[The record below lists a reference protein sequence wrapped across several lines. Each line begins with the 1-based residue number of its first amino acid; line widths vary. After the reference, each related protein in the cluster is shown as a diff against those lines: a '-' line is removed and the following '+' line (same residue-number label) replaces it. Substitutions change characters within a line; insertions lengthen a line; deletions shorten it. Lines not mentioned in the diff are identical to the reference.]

1 MFRCACLLLA
11 LLLTTQAPRAADSPA
26 LRDVDRIRLREA
38 FRVAETVGD
47 RLWPRWSR
55 APFAVLLV
63 GRDHEFLMR
72 HPVPTK
78 DFTRLGRDSTLGVDV
93 FARPRT
99 FSTSLAAAFPA
110 VGGVS
115 TIVIGQRERTDIR
128 TSTGWVLATLHEH
141 FHQWQESQPGYYE
154 DAHALGLARG
164 DTTGMWMINFP
175 FPYGDR
181 KVGRL
186 VAELS
191 QALADALESPGG
203 GRFDQA
209 FTRLAT
215 ARSAVERS
223 LSRDDRT
230 YMSFQLWKEGVAR
243 YTEYRMAALA
253 AAHYTTT
260 REFRALDDAPA
271 FSEEA
276 DRLRELIVRELRD
289 IDLARRKRAA
299 FYSIGAAEALILDR
313 VSPDWKESYLAS
325 RFLLRLQPR
334 PHDRRGRAEAL
345 RYDPARPTRTASAHP
360 LPTSNFLERYPG
372 ADLHRRRHR
381 AVPERRQQQE
391 VRQAAVT

>member
-1 MFRCACLLLA
+1 MFRCLFLFLA
-11 LLLTTQAPRAADSPA
+11 LLLTVQAPHAAESPA

-38 FRVAETVGD
+38 FRVAEAVGD
-47 RLWPRWSR
+47 RLWRRWSR

-63 GRDHEFLMR
+63 GRDHEFLMG
-72 HPVPTK
+72 HPAPTK
-78 DFTRLGRDSTLGVDV
+78 DFRRLGRDATLGVDV
-93 FARPRT
+93 FSRPRT
-99 FSTSLAAAFPA
+99 FPPSFAAAFPA

-115 TIVIGQRERTDIR
+115 TIVIGQREQTDIR
-128 TSTGWVLATLHEH
+128 TSTGWVLAMLHEH
-141 FHQWQESQPGYYE
+141 FHQLQESQPGYYE
-154 DAHALGLARG
+154 AAHALGLARG

-186 VAELS
+186 VAELC
-191 QALADALESPGG
+191 QALADAVESPGG
-203 GRFDQA
+203 ARFDEA
-209 FTRLAT
+209 LTRLSA
-215 ARSAVERS
+215 ARSAVERA

-253 AAHYTTT
+253 AAHYTPT

-271 FSEEA
+271 FSAEA

-313 VSPDWKESYLAS
+313 VKPHWKERYLGT
-325 RFLLRLQPR
+325 RFSLQY
-334 PHDRRGRAEAL
+334 A
-345 RYDPARPTRTASAHP
+345 
-360 LPTSNFLERYPG
+360 N
-372 ADLHRRRHR
+372 
-381 AVPERRQQQE
+381 
-391 VRQAAVT
+391 